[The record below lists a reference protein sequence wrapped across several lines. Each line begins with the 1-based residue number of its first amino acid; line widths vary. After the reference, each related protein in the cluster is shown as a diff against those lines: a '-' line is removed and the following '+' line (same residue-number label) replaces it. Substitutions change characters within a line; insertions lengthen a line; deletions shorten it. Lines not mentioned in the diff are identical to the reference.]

1 MQPTPPV
8 AQLLDSLGLALGTY
22 QVELV
27 DIHQAET
34 AYIHHSLVPV
44 AVVGYA
50 QVSPTFAT
58 GRFPKFTFI
67 DLIHKRPSMD
77 EIEARA
83 LAAVCG
89 LDLEPGSWSNP
100 EPFGTHLWSMIER
113 FDLGAFFQ
121 RVDRPY
127 GSRGEHYYMR
137 PRGFDWSNADNP
149 EISGALDQW
158 RSDYRKLPMYRQLLV
173 ATILQ
178 LYFQS
183 DDRYW
188 MVRVPK
194 KWHAA
199 EGIEILKT
207 NGALQDWARLYAL
220 YPGW

>member
-1 MQPTPPV
+1 MQTTLPV

-22 QVELV
+22 QVQLV

-149 EISGALDQW
+149 EIPGALDQW

>member
-137 PRGFDWSNADNP
+137 PRGFDWGNPDNP
-149 EISGALDQW
+149 EIPGALEQW
-158 RSDYRKLPMYRQLLV
+158 RADYRKLPPYRQLLV

-183 DDRYW
+183 EDTYW

-199 EGIEILKT
+199 EGVDILQA
-207 NGALQDWARLYAL
+207 NGALQDWARLYVL